1 MGRILYVVQSFSR
14 SAAGGLAWDAPA
26 YSRDRG
32 FAAALACGL
41 ARRKAGVLTVG
52 AALDDA
58 GRLADEAEIVGG
70 FGLLPTAIIVR
81 SPFALPLTGADTG
94 GDGPSTD
101 ERYHAA
107 IRRHA

>member
-14 SAAGGLAWDAPA
+14 SEAGGLAWEAPA

-41 ARRKAGVLTVG
+41 ARRRAGVLTVG

-70 FGLLPTAIIVR
+70 FGLLPT
-81 SPFALPLTGADTG
+81 GAERG
-94 GDGPSTD
+94 GDEACPG
-101 ERYHAA
+101 ERHHAA
-107 IRRHA
+107 IRRRA

>member
-14 SAAGGLAWDAPA
+14 SVAGGLAWDAPA

-70 FGLLPTAIIVR
+70 FGLLPTAIILR
-81 SPFALPLTGADTG
+81 SAFAFPPTGDLA
-94 GDGPSTD
+94 GDEACPD
-101 ERYHAA
+101 ERHHAA
-107 IRRHA
+107 IRRRA

>member
-14 SAAGGLAWDAPA
+14 SEAGSLAWDAPA

-41 ARRKAGVLTVG
+41 ARRRAGVMTVG

-70 FGLLPTAIIVR
+70 FGLVPTAIIVR
-81 SPFALPLTGADTG
+81 SPLALPPTGADRG
-94 GDGPSTD
+94 GDEACPG
-101 ERYHAA
+101 ERHHAA
-107 IRRHA
+107 IRRRA